1 MSEDIQEVVQELI
14 PEQQAYLDAKF
25 AYADLLRESSTP
37 VSIVFTKLDGTVREM
52 QATLNS
58 AIVQLP
64 AVTGN
69 GTIPLP
75 NLVVFDVEH
84 NGWRTIIL
92 NRVTSFVV
100 DGEEKV
106 ITGLVQLGENLLP
119 VGETDE

>member
-1 MSEDIQEVVQELI
+1 MSEDIQEVAQELI
-14 PEQQAYLDAKF
+14 PEQQAYIDAKF
-25 AYADLLRESSTP
+25 AYANLLRESSTP

-52 QATLNS
+52 QATLNPS
-58 AIVQLP
+58 IVELP

-69 GTIPLP
+69 STIPLS
-75 NLVVFDVEH
+75 NLVVYDVEQ

-92 NRVTSFVV
+92 NRVVSFVA

-106 ITGLVQLGENLLP
+106 VTGLVQLGENLLP